1 MRVLEIWRFTTQWLA
16 LNKMEL
22 IDLNYGNLLYI
33 AKKMRAEDREE
44 IYATR
49 WNNDPEELSA
59 SAMIIPDMSW
69 IAAHNGEP
77 VAAFGAIPIHP
88 RVWSVWMFSTDK
100 WPKVALG
107 VTRFIKKT
115 MIPSLKAT
123 GALRAEC
130 KSHFRH
136 SVAHKWLEM
145 LGATKESTLEN
156 YGKNGEDFYLYKW
169 RNK

>member
-1 MRVLEIWRFTTQWLA
+1 
-16 LNKMEL
+16 MEL
-22 IDLNYGNLLYI
+22 IPLNYGNLLYI
-33 AKKMRAEDREE
+33 AKNMRAADKEE
-44 IYATR
+44 LYATR
-49 WNNDPEELSA
+49 WNEDPVELTQDGMA
-59 SAMIIPDMSW
+59 IPNMSW
-69 IAAHNGEP
+69 IAVHDGEP
-77 VAAFGAIPIHP
+77 IAAFGAIPIHP
-88 RVWSVWMFSTDK
+88 RVWSVWMFATDK

-107 VTRFIKKT
+107 VTKFIKRKL
-115 MIPSLKAT
+115 IPDLKST